1 MATFVPPSRSDRAAS
16 APSSATTIENGD
28 RLTRGEFERRY
39 EARPDIKKAELIE
52 GVVHMPSPTRSGS
65 HGRPH
70 AATVTWL
77 GSYAAATPGV
87 QVNDNSTVR
96 LDLDNEPQPDAAL
109 LIDPGAGGQ
118 ARLSDDDYIE
128 GAPELIAE
136 ITSSGASYDLH
147 DKLHAYRRNGVREYL
162 VWRTLEHRIDW
173 FELADGAYRP
183 LQPDADNLTHSRVFP
198 GLRLALNAM
207 LRGDLAAVLR
217 ELQKGLEEDA
227 HRAFVA
233 RLAGRS
239 PSRSTPAAPVKG

>member
-1 MATFVPPSRSDRAAS
+1 MATLNVPVPPSRRDGAAS
-16 APSSATTIENGD
+16 APSSANALENGD

-52 GVVHMPSPTRSGS
+52 GAVHMPSPTRSAR
-65 HGRPH
+65 HARPH
-70 AATVTWL
+70 AATITWL
-77 GSYAAATPGV
+77 GSYAASTPGV
-87 QVNDNSTVR
+87 QVNDNPTVR

-118 ARLSDDDYIE
+118 ARLSEDDYIQ

-136 ITSSGASYDLH
+136 IASSSASYDLH
-147 DKLHAYRRNGVREYL
+147 DKFHVYRRNGVREYL

-183 LQPDADNLTHSRVFP
+183 LQPDAAGVIHSHVFP
-198 GLRLALNAM
+198 GLRLALDGM
-207 LRGDLAAVLR
+207 LRGDLAKVLR
-217 ELQKGLEEDA
+217 ELQHGLGESA
-227 HRAFVA
+227 HQAFMA

-239 PSRSTPAAPVKG
+239 PSGPSAE